1 LNRLQDFFVFRQAK
15 LSDQSEIMKFI
26 NDFWRPNHILG
37 TDADF
42 FEYEHVNGSDINFFL
57 AINKKT
63 NSLSAIQGFISY
75 EQVPNSHICGVMTK
89 VSPLEKVPFLGVEIM
104 RQMLKSTNPKTYCGI
119 GTNPKTM
126 VPLVIKFFKRHVGIM
141 SQYFFLNPSLSDFHI
156 VKISKMHNNLL
167 KEVQSKKGIDKN
179 YIRIADEKMISKNY
193 DKLFFEKNL
202 PRKSLEYVLKRY
214 VYHPRYSYQN
224 YLVYDPQSGN
234 KSLLVAREVEHSG
247 STALRIID
255 FIGDLNVLGKLN
267 DWMKFIT
274 SKNCY
279 EYVDLLCNGI
289 NQQLIEN
296 SGFKLNLK
304 DDNLIIPSYF
314 EPFVYKNID
323 IYFEKSHKDLI
334 IFKGDSDGDR
344 PNIANGIVKAIN

>member
-1 LNRLQDFFVFRQAK
+1 MNRLQELFVFRQAK
-15 LSDQSEIMKFI
+15 LSDQSKIMKFI
-26 NDFWRPNHILG
+26 NDFWKPNHILG
-37 TDADF
+37 TDSDF

-63 NSLSAIQGFISY
+63 NSLSAIQGFIAY
-75 EQVPNSHICGVMTK
+75 GQVPNCHICGVMTK

-104 RQMLKSTNPKTYCGI
+104 NQMFKKTNPYTYCGI

-126 VPLVIKFFKRHVGIM
+126 VPLVKKFFKRHVGIM

-156 VKISKMHNNLL
+156 AKVSKMNIHLL
-167 KEVQSKKGIDKN
+167 KKIYNEKGIGIDSIK
-179 YIRIADEKMISKNY
+179 IADEKTINKNY

-214 VYHPRYSYQN
+214 VYHPRYLYQN
-224 YLVYDPQSGN
+224 YLVFDPQSGN
-234 KSLLVAREVEHSG
+234 KSLLIAREVEHSG
-247 STALRIID
+247 SRALRIID
-255 FIGDLNVLGKLN
+255 FIGDVNVLGKLN
-267 DWMKFIT
+267 KWLIFIT

-279 EYVDLLCNGI
+279 EYVDLLCSGI
-289 NQQLIEN
+289 DQ
-296 SGFKLNLK
+296 KLFEKSSFNLHLK
-304 DDNLIIPSYF
+304 NDNFIVPTYF
-314 EPFVYKNID
+314 EPFIDKNID

-344 PNIANGIVKAIN
+344 PNIVNGI